1 MLITERRSPF
11 YPNIQNVP
19 PSVIRKLVKNKA
31 ITLIDVRQP
40 WEYEDHHIP
49 GSILLPLD
57 YFKELFPLVLS
68 KNNLVKNGVAIICE
82 HANRSTWLVYT
93 EPSLFKEVKVYNM
106 LGGIE
111 LWMIMG
117 YEIEKGMDD
126 NGTLWYKLLT
136 KNLG

>member
-19 PSVIRKLVKNKA
+19 PSVIRKLVKNKE
-31 ITLIDVRQP
+31 IQLIDIRQP

-57 YFKELFPLVLS
+57 YFEDLFQLMLNKS
-68 KNNLVKNGVAIICE
+68 NIGIICE

-93 EPSLFKEVKVYNM
+93 KPSLFKEVKVYNM

-111 LWMIMG
+111 LWMMMG
-117 YEIEKGMDD
+117 YEVEKGMDD

-136 KNLG
+136 KNLR

>member
-1 MLITERRSPF
+1 MMLITERRSPF

-19 PSVIRKLVKNKA
+19 PSVIRKLVKNKE
-31 ITLIDVRQP
+31 IQLIDIRQP

-57 YFKELFPLVLS
+57 YFEDLFQLMLNKS
-68 KNNLVKNGVAIICE
+68 NIGIICE

-93 EPSLFKEVKVYNM
+93 KPSLFKEVKVYNM

-111 LWMIMG
+111 LWMMMG
-117 YEIEKGMDD
+117 YEVEKGMND

-136 KNLG
+136 KNLR

>member
-1 MLITERRSPF
+1 MMLITERRSPF

-19 PSVIRKLVKNKA
+19 PSVIRKLVKNKE
-31 ITLIDVRQP
+31 IQLIDIRQP

-57 YFKELFPLVLS
+57 YFEDLFQLMLNKS
-68 KNNLVKNGVAIICE
+68 SIGIICE

-93 EPSLFKEVKVYNM
+93 KPSLFKEVKVYNM

-111 LWMIMG
+111 LWMMMG
-117 YEIEKGMDD
+117 YEVEKGMDD

-136 KNLG
+136 KNLR

>member
-1 MLITERRSPF
+1 MMLITERRSPF

-19 PSVIRKLVKNKA
+19 PSVIRKLVKNKE
-31 ITLIDVRQP
+31 IQLIDIRQS

-57 YFKELFPLVLS
+57 YFEDLFQLMLNKS
-68 KNNLVKNGVAIICE
+68 NIGIICE

-93 EPSLFKEVKVYNM
+93 KPSLFKEVKVYNM

-111 LWMIMG
+111 LWMMMG
-117 YEIEKGMDD
+117 YEVEKGMDN

-136 KNLG
+136 KNLR

>member
-1 MLITERRSPF
+1 MMLITERRSPF

-19 PSVIRKLVKNKA
+19 PSVIRKLVKNKE
-31 ITLIDVRQP
+31 IQLIDIRQP

-57 YFKELFPLVLS
+57 YFEDLFQLMLNKS
-68 KNNLVKNGVAIICE
+68 NIGIICE

-93 EPSLFKEVKVYNM
+93 KPSLFKEVKVYNM

-111 LWMIMG
+111 LWMMMG
-117 YEIEKGMDD
+117 YEVEKGMDN

-136 KNLG
+136 KNLR

>member
-1 MLITERRSPF
+1 MMLITERRSPF

-19 PSVIRKLVKNKA
+19 PSVIRKLVKNKE
-31 ITLIDVRQP
+31 IQLIDIRQP

-57 YFKELFPLVLS
+57 YFEDLFQLMLNKS
-68 KNNLVKNGVAIICE
+68 NIGIICE

-93 EPSLFKEVKVYNM
+93 KPSLFKEVKVYNM

-111 LWMIMG
+111 LWMMMG
-117 YEIEKGMDD
+117 YEVEKGMDD

-136 KNLG
+136 KNLR

>member
-1 MLITERRSPF
+1 MMSITERRSPF

-19 PSVIRKLVKNKA
+19 PSVIRKLVKNKE
-31 ITLIDVRQP
+31 IQLIDIRQP

-57 YFKELFPLVLS
+57 YFEDLFQLMLNKS
-68 KNNLVKNGVAIICE
+68 NIGIICE

-93 EPSLFKEVKVYNM
+93 KPSLFKEVKVYNM

-111 LWMIMG
+111 LWMMMG
-117 YEIEKGMDD
+117 YEVEKGMDD

-136 KNLG
+136 KNLR

>member
-1 MLITERRSPF
+1 MMLITERRSPF
-11 YPNIQNVP
+11 YPNIQDVP
-19 PSVIRKLVKNKA
+19 PSVIRKLTKNKA
-31 ITLIDVRQP
+31 ITLIDIRQP

-57 YFKELFPLVLS
+57 YFEELFPLIL
-68 KNNLVKNGVAIICE
+68 NNKHVAIVCE

-93 EPSLFKEVKVYNM
+93 KPSLFKEVKVYNM

-111 LWMIMG
+111 LWMMMG
-117 YEIEKGMDD
+117 YEVEKGMDE

-136 KNLG
+136 KNLR

>member
-19 PSVIRKLVKNKA
+19 PSVIRKLVKNKE
-31 ITLIDVRQP
+31 IQLIDIRQP
-40 WEYEDHHIP
+40 WEYEDHHIS

-57 YFKELFPLVLS
+57 YFEDLFQLMLNKS
-68 KNNLVKNGVAIICE
+68 NIGIICE

-93 EPSLFKEVKVYNM
+93 KPSLFKEVKVYNM

-111 LWMIMG
+111 LWMMMG
-117 YEIEKGMDD
+117 YEVEKGMDD

-136 KNLG
+136 KNLR